1 MRSQRRTLSSFD
13 ALAALGLVAI
23 LGAACRGSEGR
34 PAERPRPSLVSEVSA
49 TPAFVTP
56 AVWRYHPPEP
66 ARVNAA
72 LELPSGDRV
81 LAGKRGER
89 WLVSKATGGLEAAS
103 VLAPED
109 LVGILKTPA
118 GGLIFIGSSGVS
130 YEARSPVAPF
140 FRSSAP
146 LEPLSSVTSSGTAIV
161 GIRRD
166 RGLLRSEDGG
176 ATWKPVVATAANG
189 TAPKFVSVLLSEGG
203 HGLALAVPEA
213 LYESHD
219 DGQTFAPRAARS
231 VGAFGLERLPD
242 RQFGVMSALGMFRY
256 REKATAPLE
265 SLEGLPSPAAPE
277 LKAPRGPDAVAL
289 NEGRAVTTAGS
300 YFELGMRDKAAWQLT
315 SGPLTGPLVS
325 RDMPELAACKAVR
338 LAAFERSLRV
348 ACFRL
353 GAEAATQSIELWSS
367 DDAGRTFRVEG
378 LRLDGNLASFR
389 MALGAGDT
397 LLLAGVCAAYHG
409 GAGCAPQG
417 IARRTPTAA
426 KSAGTPAAASAK
438 ARGSAPFELSAAA
451 TPSLADTAL
460 SLAFSLDGRVAYA
473 VGRRTKGGV
482 LAVFVSRDG
491 GRSFEAQDLSLPTGD
506 GSDGEERW
514 EGNVSGVH
522 IDALVPAEDG
532 SVGLAVSRYRSRVWL
547 VLDEAGRVLSVS
559 RPPEPRALLGVAGS
573 RALAVS
579 TASNDV
585 WESLDG
591 GSTFQSLGR
600 LPIDLCPNEA
610 NCEVQ
615 LACTPSGC
623 AIGGNISRLGWGGQ
637 ADDDAWLQPPLASAP
652 VDYSVPR
659 LKTPISC
666 ALDASPWQRL
676 EGASE
681 FPTAF
686 QAAIGKTAWFA
697 SGMDPTRAAAW
708 AFVASSGNKPRV
720 EREVLLAPTERGRSF
735 ALSVSDQVEGVAALR
750 YVVPDGSGSTH
761 LTGVELGWVNLFEGR
776 TRRVTVGDGGAYAP
790 GDFGRGSR
798 GQQEADPA
806 LLSIAE
812 GGLYLRLH
820 KAPGDNQP
828 TSFFDGQRV
837 DTVPPVSWPTIGVR
851 GTHSEMTHV
860 DGEHVPL
867 LLVGR
872 GSGVV
877 RATLHAGK
885 QELEAFANGAL
896 DPARFG
902 LTQSTNIA
910 YSGLRAGQVIE
921 TFDSASA
928 RAEAKLFLFRAR
940 GDVLDPPIDVP
951 TQLSLA
957 EKVERCSTGVEASSP
972 RVVAAPYPG
981 TRHPVIVSD
990 GGDTPQAFLTSYAVM
1005 HGTPTTPCVSTFDGE
1020 PVSPDGV
1027 ATPATRVLLPLG
1039 DLAHAY
1045 LFRATAQGAETR
1057 LEYHPISCK
1066 LDPAAEVPPE
1076 LYRAPGALVPRAR

>member
-1 MRSQRRTLSSFD
+1 M
-13 ALAALGLVAI
+13 
-23 LGAACRGSEGR
+23 
-34 PAERPRPSLVSEVSA
+34 
-49 TPAFVTP
+49 PAFVTP
-56 AVWRYHPPEP
+56 AVWRYHPPQP
-66 ARVNAA
+66 ARINAE
-72 LELPSGDRV
+72 LELPSGERV
-81 LAGKRGER
+81 LAGRRGER
-89 WLVSKATGGLEAAS
+89 WLVSKAPGGLSAAS

-109 LVGILKTPA
+109 LVGILKAPA
-118 GGLIFIGSSGVS
+118 GGFIFVGASGVS

-146 LEPLSSVTSSGTAIV
+146 LEPLSSVTSSGAAIV

-176 ATWKPVVATAANG
+176 ATWKAVGPTG
-189 TAPKFVSVLLSEGG
+189 PKFVSVLLGDAG
-203 HGLALAVPEA
+203 QGLALAVPEA
-213 LYESHD
+213 LFETHD
-219 DGQTFAPRAARS
+219 GGQTFAPIATPS

-242 RQFGVMSALGMFRY
+242 RSHGVVSPLGMFRY
-256 REKATAPLE
+256 RKGATPALE
-265 SLEGLPSPAAPE
+265 NLKSVALSASME
-277 LKAPRGPDAVAL
+277 LKAPRGPDAGAL
-289 NEGRAVTTAGS
+289 NDGRAVTTAGA
-300 YFELGMRDKAAWQLT
+300 YFEVGMRDKAAWQLT
-315 SGPLTGPLVS
+315 SGPLAGPLTS
-325 RDMPELAACKAVR
+325 RDLPELATCKAVR

-348 ACFRL
+348 ACFHA
-353 GAEAATQSIELWSS
+353 GAEAATQAIDLWSS
-367 DDAGRTFRVEG
+367 VDAGRTFHAEG
-378 LRLDGNLASFR
+378 AVLDGNLASFR

-397 LLLAGVCAAYHG
+397 LLLAGVCSSHRA

-417 IARRTPTAA
+417 IARRSPKAGKA
-426 KSAGTPAAASAK
+426 KGK
-438 ARGSAPFELSAAA
+438 LELTAAA

-491 GRSFEAQDLSLPTGD
+491 GQNFEAQDLSLPTGD
-506 GSDGEERW
+506 GSDGDERW
-514 EGNVSGVH
+514 ESNVSGVR

-547 VLDEAGRVLSVS
+547 VLDEAGRVLSVA
-559 RPPEPRALLGVAGS
+559 RPPDPRALLGVTGS
-573 RALAVS
+573 RALSVS
-579 TASNDV
+579 TATNEV

-600 LPIDLCPNEA
+600 LPIDLCVNDN
-610 NCEVQ
+610 NCEVP

-623 AIGGNISRLGWGGQ
+623 AIGADISRLGWGGQ
-637 ADDDAWLQPPLASAP
+637 GEDDSWMQPPLASAP

-666 ALDASPWQRL
+666 SLDSSPWQGL

-686 QAAIGKTAWFA
+686 QAAIGKAAWFT
-697 SGMDPTRAAAW
+697 SGMDPARAAAW
-708 AFVASSGNKPRV
+708 AYVASSGSKPRV
-720 EREVLLAPTERGRSF
+720 EREVLLAPSERGRAF
-735 ALSVSDQVEGVAALR
+735 ALTVSDQVEGVAALR
-750 YVVPDGSGSTH
+750 YLIPDGSASTH
-761 LTGVELGWVNLFEGR
+761 LTGVELGWINLFEGK
-776 TRRVTVGDGGAYAP
+776 TRRVAVGDGGAYAP
-790 GDFGRGSR
+790 GDFARGSR

-812 GGLYLRLH
+812 GGLYLRIH
-820 KAPGDNQP
+820 HAPADNQP
-828 TSFFDGQRV
+828 TLFFDGQRV
-837 DTVPPVSWPTIGVR
+837 ESVPAVTWPTVGVR
-851 GTHSEMTHV
+851 GTHSEMAHV

-877 RATLHAGK
+877 RAALRGGQ

-902 LTQSTNIA
+902 LTQSSNIA

-940 GDVLDPPIDVP
+940 GAVLDPPIDVP
-951 TQLSLA
+951 TQLALA
-957 EKVERCSTGVEASSP
+957 EKVERCSANAEASTP
-972 RVVAAPYPG
+972 RIVAAPYPG

-990 GGDTPQAFLTSYAVM
+990 GGDAPQTFLTSYAVM
-1005 HGTPTTPCVSTFDGE
+1005 HGTPATPCVSTFDGE
-1020 PVSPDGV
+1020 PVAIDGV
-1027 ATPATRVLLPLG
+1027 PTPTTRVLVPLG
-1039 DLAHAY
+1039 DLAHSY
-1045 LFRATAQGAETR
+1045 LFRASVQGVEVR
-1057 LEYHPISCK
+1057 LEYHLISCK
-1066 LDPAAEVPPE
+1066 LDPGAEVPPE
-1076 LYRAPGALVPRAR
+1076 LYRAPGALVPRVR